1 MTNKNAVAVQSV
13 GQGLDDDF
21 DARELNGGLLGSRSV
36 RSLMTDL
43 ATTVTPASSV
53 REAAATLSSDDT
65 SLIVIGE
72 LDQIEGVASERDIV
86 RAVAEGLDLDATPI
100 SAMESRDLLWATP
113 DSTIADVAAEMME
126 NYVRH
131 ILIRN
136 DEGGPIGVVS
146 MRDVLTEY
154 LD

>member
-1 MTNKNAVAVQSV
+1 MDTQSARD
-13 GQGLDDDF
+13 GQPAGDF
-21 DARELNGGLLGSRSV
+21 GTDEFDGDILGSRNI
-36 RSLMTDL
+36 RSLVNDL
-43 ATTVTPASSV
+43 TTTVSPASSI
-53 REAAATLSSDDT
+53 REAAAALSTGDT

-86 RAVAEGLDLDATPI
+86 RAVADGLDLDDTPI

-113 DSTIADVAAEMME
+113 DSTIAHVAVEMME

>member
-1 MTNKNAVAVQSV
+1 MNNKRAVEAQPVI
-13 GQGLDDDF
+13 DDDF
-21 DARELNGGLLGSRSV
+21 DTDGLGGDLLGSRRV
-36 RSLMTDL
+36 RSLMNDL
-43 ATTVTPASSV
+43 VATTSPASTI
-53 REAAATLSSDDT
+53 RDAARALTAGDT

-72 LDQIEGVASERDIV
+72 IDQIEGVISERDIV
-86 RAVAEGLDLDATPI
+86 RAVAEGLDLDITPI

-113 DSTIADVAAEMME
+113 DSTVAQVAVEMME

-136 DEGGPIGVVS
+136 DEGEPVGVVS